1 MKNILGFD
9 VLNSLG
15 AWSFGSY
22 TDRNSTVGGTWKC
35 WEGGGRGGGEMKGVF
50 EKAQVLWKDLGLLRW
65 GTQVEREEKKE
76 QQWECKETKYSFW
89 EGVTF

>member
-1 MKNILGFD
+1 MPDLLVHTLIEIAL
-9 VLNSLG
+9 LE
-15 AWSFGSY
+15 APGSAG
-22 TDRNSTVGGTWKC
+22 RGG
-35 WEGGGRGGGEMKGVF
+35 ERGGGEMKGVF